1 MRLTPARADGLAN
14 VALGTVRNRPLSSL
28 CLSSFAELC
37 SPLLCWHV
45 LSCALL
51 CSFLVCWPLL
61 SSPSSLL
68 FSPLLC
74 SALLSSAGH
83 TSLWSS
89 SFLPSF
95 LRLALGW
102 CLQSACAACHR
113 LALGVGWTCDACGW
127 RWASAWLLLGLRSF
141 LAGLALAGACN
152 WLAQGMCWACAGLG
166 GPSEGLGL
174 GVGWARAGL
183 ALGFRSCWACA
194 PALLVL
200 RLRCARA
207 CADCG
212 RLVLLVPGFWWA
224 CAGRARSLRRASAG
238 LSLALG
244 LRTFALLVLR
254 VGCAGFALG
263 LCWAACAGLE
273 LGLGWAWAALVLLA
287 AHTQPVQQ
295 VDGHQVHRAR
305 YPPLPVTHPMSPAGP
320 WPPDETIAF
329 GQPAPHPRR

>member
-1 MRLTPARADGLAN
+1 MRLTPARADVVAN
-14 VALGTVRNRPLSSL
+14 VALGTARNRPLSSL

-74 SALLSSAGH
+74 SAVLSSAGH

-174 GVGWARAGL
+174 GVGWACAGL

-200 RLRCARA
+200 SLRCARA

-244 LRTFALLVLR
+244 LRTSSCCAWAVRGLR
-254 VGCAGFALG
+254 
-263 LCWAACAGLE
+263 WACAGRLV
-273 LGLGWAWAALVLLA
+273 LGLSWAWAGLGLRSCCSQ
-287 AHTQPVQQ
+287 HTPNQSSRLTATRCTE
-295 VDGHQVHRAR
+295 H
-305 YPPLPVTHPMSPAGP
+305 VT
-320 WPPDETIAF
+320 
-329 GQPAPHPRR
+329 RRSLSHTR